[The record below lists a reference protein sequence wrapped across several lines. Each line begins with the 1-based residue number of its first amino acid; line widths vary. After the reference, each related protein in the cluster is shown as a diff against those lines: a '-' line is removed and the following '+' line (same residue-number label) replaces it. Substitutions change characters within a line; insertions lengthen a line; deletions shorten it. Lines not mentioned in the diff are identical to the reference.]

1 MPQQPFDPLN
11 PPNLG
16 IGLRAGMFGS
26 AMQCPKCGFA
36 TSDDKLYECPNC
48 QMAWRA
54 KPVEAEKPQAGQ
66 AVSLECAI
74 CGQPFTDGRTPVF
87 TGKGTQLAHEPCLA
101 GYVAPTLEAPQGLLT
116 IIEGAPPEGSESV
129 APTTTPARKKRRRRR
144 KKKPAAAAGT
154 VTVSSE
160 KAEATE

>member
-11 PPNLG
+11 PPNMG
-16 IGLRAGMFGS
+16 IGLRAGMFGA

-48 QMAWRA
+48 QMVWRA
-54 KPVEAEKPQAGQ
+54 KPVEPDKPAAGQ

-87 TGKGTQLAHEPCLA
+87 TGNGVQLAHEPCIA
-101 GYVAPTLEAPQGLLT
+101 GYSAPTLEAPQALLS

-129 APTTTPARKKRRRRR
+129 APTAVPSPARKRKRKR
-144 KKKPAAAAGT
+144 KRKKPAAARAQAT
-154 VTVSSE
+154 VESAPE
-160 KAEATE
+160 